1 MLRIRHYKKLLL
13 CIHITG
19 IHCIM
24 LIESNTSFR
33 IRNRLTVKDQK
44 AELLDQSSCYSD
56 LPIRNETLMST
67 VPSSK

>member
-1 MLRIRHYKKLLL
+1 
-13 CIHITG
+13 
-19 IHCIM
+19 M

-56 LPIRNETLMST
+56 LPYKNETLMTT